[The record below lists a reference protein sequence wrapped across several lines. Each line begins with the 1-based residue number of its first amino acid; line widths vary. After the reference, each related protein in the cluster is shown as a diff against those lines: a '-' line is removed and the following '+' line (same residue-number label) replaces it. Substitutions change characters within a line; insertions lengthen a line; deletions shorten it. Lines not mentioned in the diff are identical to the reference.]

1 MPTWSDKSES
11 ELHCRPKLFDE
22 FFGVDLD
29 GVSGELVLDVVEQ
42 VADGV
47 HVLEA
52 RALVVHF
59 GQHLVEV
66 DGHVE
71 QRPHVT
77 IRVKS
82 LQERPDLREQII
94 FYKRRKNDF
103 TLKGAVLLVFV
114 AVRSSKIVQC
124 AKFTMR
130 KTLDIKLL

>member
-1 MPTWSDKSES
+1 MLTWSDKSKS
-11 ELHCRPKLFDE
+11 ELQCRPKLFDE

-103 TLKGAVLLVFV
+103 SLKGAVLLVFV
-114 AVRSSKIVQC
+114 AVRCSKVVQC
-124 AKFTMR
+124 ANFAMR
-130 KTLDIKLL
+130 KTLDIKRL

>member
-1 MPTWSDKSES
+1 MLTWSDKSKS
-11 ELHCRPKLFDE
+11 ELQCRPKLFDE

-82 LQERPDLREQII
+82 LQERPDLKEQII
-94 FYKRRKNDF
+94 FLNGAKM
-103 TLKGAVLLVFV
+103 TLL
-114 AVRSSKIVQC
+114 
-124 AKFTMR
+124 
-130 KTLDIKLL
+130 